1 MFGFLKKG
9 GKKKGGGESTD
20 GLTPEDAA
28 KKKRREEILAHA
40 RATAAAAREEI
51 GDETLEKIREAMMKK
66 QGSAFEQAKQ
76 KVKAMDQERIA
87 DNIRYVMDDT
97 GKNSHGKDKK

>member
-1 MFGFLKKG
+1 MLWFGK
-9 GKKKGGGESTD
+9 GKKDKAK
-20 GLTPEDAA
+20 DAA
-28 KKKRREEILAHA
+28 ADGKPSREELLARA

-66 QGSAFEQAKQ
+66 QGSALEQAKA

-87 DNIRYVMDDT
+87 DNIRYVRDND
-97 GKNSHGKDKK
+97 GKK

>member
-9 GKKKGGGESTD
+9 GKKKGGGPTD
-20 GLTPEDAA
+20 GLTPEEAA

-51 GDETLEKIREAMMKK
+51 GDETLEKIREAMMKR
-66 QGSAFEQAKQ
+66 QGSAFEQAKA

-87 DNIRYVMDDT
+87 DNIRYVMDEGGD
-97 GKNSHGKDKK
+97 NSHGKKKK

>member
-1 MFGFLKKG
+1 MFGFFKKG
-9 GKKKGGGESTD
+9 KKSGGGD
-20 GLTPEDAA
+20 DTPPEMSAEDIA
-28 KKKRREEILAHA
+28 KKKRREQILAQA

-76 KVKAMDQERIA
+76 KVKSMDQERIA
-87 DNIRYVMDDT
+87 DNIRYVMDDGG
-97 GKNSHGKDKK
+97 GKSHGKKK